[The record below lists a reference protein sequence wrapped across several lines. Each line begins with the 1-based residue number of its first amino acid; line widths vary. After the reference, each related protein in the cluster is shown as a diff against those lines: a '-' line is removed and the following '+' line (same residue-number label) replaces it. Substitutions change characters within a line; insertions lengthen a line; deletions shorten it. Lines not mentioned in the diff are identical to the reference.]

1 MILYIVGVSQLEY
14 LLEYQQI
21 PLYEGSHHSNR
32 CYKIMAKYNQLQNP
46 DFQHPNIPYW
56 TEVSWDCIDQMTLP
70 EGDAAD
76 IYLYSL
82 PSVGSTSKPWYSN
95 VIVDVP
101 KQGLKKGKDKQCIYL
116 SLNYHATF

>member
-1 MILYIVGVSQLEY
+1 MSQLEY

-21 PLYEGSHHSNR
+21 PLYEENHLSKR
-32 CYKIMAKYNQLQNP
+32 CYKIIAKYDPLQDP
-46 DFQHPNIPYW
+46 DFQNPNIPYL
-56 TEVSWDCIDQMTLP
+56 TEVSWDCIDQMSLP

-82 PSVGSTSKPWYSN
+82 PSDGSTSKPWYSN

-101 KQGLKKGKDKQCIYL
+101 KQGLKKGKDRSI
-116 SLNYHATF
+116 NV